1 MNLKST
7 VIGVL
12 ISLGFG
18 LTTQEQKKLVAGAG
32 AKFNL

>member
-18 LTTQEQKKLVAGAG
+18 LTTQAQEETSGRRRSKI
-32 AKFNL
+32 